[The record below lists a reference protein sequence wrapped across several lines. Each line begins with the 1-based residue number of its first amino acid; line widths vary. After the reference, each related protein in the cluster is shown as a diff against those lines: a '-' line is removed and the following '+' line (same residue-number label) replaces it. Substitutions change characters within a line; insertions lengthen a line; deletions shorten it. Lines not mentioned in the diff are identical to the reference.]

1 MNLYPVISFQHYMY
15 INQKCNG
22 IDKAGI
28 FQVLQFETHFRKAL
42 FFGGQ
47 FLQLSVDS
55 KSNLEKSF
63 YISSA

>member
-1 MNLYPVISFQHYMY
+1 MY
-15 INQKCNG
+15 INQKCNS

-47 FLQLSVDS
+47 FLQLSVDN